1 MECNELRPHIPQVV
15 TCRNRYN
22 FVKKTLQK
30 HDVDIFTF
38 QKSLFLRCNIGTFAE
53 QNRLFCVAKQGVLQ
67 SVVSQMVMR

>member
-30 HDVDIFTF
+30 HNVDIFTF
-38 QKSLFLRCNIGTFAE
+38 QKSLFCAAI
-53 QNRLFCVAKQGVLQ
+53 
-67 SVVSQMVMR
+67 